1 MKKTLTVNL
10 NNTVYHIDE
19 DAYSQ
24 LQDYLESLN
33 DYFRN
38 EEGASEIL
46 SDIEARIAELFK
58 ERMRFGMQI
67 ITVREVDEI
76 ISVMGHPEDFASDT
90 LNIGTDDKEVGEKE
104 VENQNTEKGEDGTT
118 PQEKIPER
126 NRRRLFRDKDDAFLG
141 GVASGLGYYLGVSTA
156 LVRILFVLFTFLTG
170 YALLIY
176 LVLWI
181 CIPEAK
187 TAAQKLEMRGEA
199 ATVDNIKRFV
209 SETIAKEELGPEKKT
224 FGDYVLSAIKIV
236 LKFVF
241 IIFGG
246 CLGFILLVLLSSL
259 LFVLLAAAGGTVGI
273 VTQGID
279 PFFMQMFS
287 AVHYPWMLTAVLLV
301 LLAIPVY
308 AVLRMVLGR
317 VFNFPPQSRWVT
329 VLLVILWSIAFVAG
343 MVMWFISLPGIHTV
357 LNQYQ
362 GNINIGGSVDFDWF

>member
-19 DAYSQ
+19 DAYVQ

-38 EEGASEIL
+38 EEGANEIL

-67 ITVREVDEI
+67 ITMREVDEI
-76 ISVMGHPEDFASDT
+76 VSIMGYPEDFASDT
-90 LNIGTDDKEVGEKE
+90 LNLEADDKEIGEKE
-104 VENQNTEKGEDGTT
+104 VENRDTEKADDETT

-141 GVASGLGYYLGVSTA
+141 GVASGLGYYLGASTA
-156 LVRILFVLFTFLTG
+156 LIRVLFVLFTFLTG

-199 ATVDNIKRFV
+199 ATIDNIKRFV
-209 SETIAKEELGPEKKT
+209 SETIAKEELESEKKT
-224 FGDYVLSAIKIV
+224 FGDYVLSVIKTVLKIV
-236 LKFVF
+236 FV
-241 IIFGG
+241 IFGG
-246 CLGFILLVLLSSL
+246 CLGFILLILLAFL
-259 LFVLLAAAGGTVGI
+259 LFALLAATGGTIGI

-279 PFFMQMFS
+279 PFFMQMLS
-287 AVHYPWMLTAVLLV
+287 AVHYPWILTAVLLV
-301 LLAIPVY
+301 LLVIPVY
-308 AVLRMVLGR
+308 AILRLVLGR
-317 VFNFPPQSRWVT
+317 VFNFPPQSRWAT
-329 VLLVILWSIAFVAG
+329 ILLLVLWSIAFVAG
-343 MVMWFISLPGIHTV
+343 IVMWFTSFPEIQNV

-362 GNINIGGSVDFDWF
+362 GI

>member
-19 DAYSQ
+19 DAYRQ

-90 LNIGTDDKEVGEKE
+90 LNIETDDKEVGEKE
-104 VENQNTEKGEDGTT
+104 VENQDTEKGEDGTT

-156 LVRILFVLFTFLTG
+156 LIRILFVLFTFLTG

-199 ATVDNIKRFV
+199 ATIDNIKRFGM
-209 SETIAKEELGPEKKT
+209 SRFCFAG
-224 FGDYVLSAIKIV
+224 S
-236 LKFVF
+236 FVF
-241 IIFGG
+241 FIVCAIGG
-246 CLGFILLVLLSSL
+246 GRRHSRDCYARHRSVFYADVLCRSLSVDVDCR
-259 LFVLLAAAGGTVGI
+259 FVGI
-273 VTQGID
+273 AGHSGICRIENG
-279 PFFMQMFS
+279 FR
-287 AVHYPWMLTAVLLV
+287 AC
-301 LLAIPVY
+301 I
-308 AVLRMVLGR
+308 
-317 VFNFPPQSRWVT
+317 
-329 VLLVILWSIAFVAG
+329 
-343 MVMWFISLPGIHTV
+343 
-357 LNQYQ
+357 
-362 GNINIGGSVDFDWF
+362 

>member
-90 LNIGTDDKEVGEKE
+90 LNIETDDKEVGEKE

-317 VFNFPPQSRWVT
+317 VFNFPPQSRWLT

-362 GNINIGGSVDFDWF
+362 GNII

>member
-90 LNIGTDDKEVGEKE
+90 LNIETDDKEVGEKE

-141 GVASGLGYYLGVSTA
+141 GVASGLGYYLSVSTA

-259 LFVLLAAAGGTVGI
+259 LFV
-273 VTQGID
+273 
-279 PFFMQMFS
+279 
-287 AVHYPWMLTAVLLV
+287 
-301 LLAIPVY
+301 
-308 AVLRMVLGR
+308 
-317 VFNFPPQSRWVT
+317 
-329 VLLVILWSIAFVAG
+329 
-343 MVMWFISLPGIHTV
+343 
-357 LNQYQ
+357 
-362 GNINIGGSVDFDWF
+362 

>member
-67 ITVREVDEI
+67 ITMREVDEI

-90 LNIGTDDKEVGEKE
+90 LNIEIDDKEVGEKE

-141 GVASGLGYYLGVSTA
+141 GVASGIGILSRCQHSA
-156 LVRILFVLFTFLTG
+156 CPHFVRIVYFSYRICASDLFGF
-170 YALLIY
+170 
-176 LVLWI
+176 
-181 CIPEAK
+181 
-187 TAAQKLEMRGEA
+187 
-199 ATVDNIKRFV
+199 VDLY
-209 SETIAKEELGPEKKT
+209 S
-224 FGDYVLSAIKIV
+224 
-236 LKFVF
+236 
-241 IIFGG
+241 GG
-246 CLGFILLVLLSSL
+246 
-259 LFVLLAAAGGTVGI
+259 
-273 VTQGID
+273 
-279 PFFMQMFS
+279 
-287 AVHYPWMLTAVLLV
+287 
-301 LLAIPVY
+301 
-308 AVLRMVLGR
+308 
-317 VFNFPPQSRWVT
+317 
-329 VLLVILWSIAFVAG
+329 
-343 MVMWFISLPGIHTV
+343 
-357 LNQYQ
+357 
-362 GNINIGGSVDFDWF
+362 